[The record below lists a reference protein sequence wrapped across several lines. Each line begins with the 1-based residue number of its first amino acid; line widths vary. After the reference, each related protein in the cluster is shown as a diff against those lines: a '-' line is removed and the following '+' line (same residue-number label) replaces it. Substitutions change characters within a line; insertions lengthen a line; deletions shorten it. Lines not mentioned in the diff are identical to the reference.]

1 MKYLSVILLLFVN
14 AIASAQGR
22 QERGE
27 IVVDGLN
34 RSFVVYVPATGN
46 TPQNLP
52 VLISLH
58 GRFGTG
64 EQMLRFADFRQLAD
78 KEKFVIVCPDGIDKS
93 WNAGLNTPANRKGI
107 NDVKFIGQLITYM
120 LSTYHGDAQRVY
132 VTGMSNGG
140 FLASRL
146 ACELPGR
153 IAAIAAV
160 GASMDKNMN
169 YLPAKPV
176 PVMYIQGTKDPL
188 VPFDGVAKRGSA
200 RRLIYSHDMI
210 LKLWRDADGCDEKP
224 AVTNLPDSA
233 GDGTIIIK
241 EEYTNAATGIKVV
254 GYAITNGGH
263 TWPGGTQYLPKLI
276 IGSVS
281 HNMNA
286 CEVIWDFFKEYKL
299 MELTKH

>member
-1 MKYLSVILLLFVN
+1 MRYFAEIILLFT
-14 AIASAQGR
+14 AGIATAQGR

-27 IVVDGLN
+27 IMVDSLK
-34 RSFVVYVPATGN
+34 RSFVVYVPAINNAT
-46 TPQNLP
+46 QKLP

-78 KEKFVIVCPDGIDKS
+78 KEKFIIVCPDGIDRS
-93 WNAGLNTPANRKGI
+93 WNAGLNTPAHKKGV
-107 NDVKFIGQLITYM
+107 NDVKFINQLITYA
-120 LSTYHGDAQRVY
+120 LDTYHGDAKRVY

-146 ACELPGR
+146 ACEMPDR

-169 YLPAKPV
+169 YLPTKPV
-176 PVMYIQGTKDPL
+176 PVMYIQGTEDPL
-188 VPFDGVAKRGSA
+188 VPFDGIAKRRSA
-200 RRLIYSHDMI
+200 PRLIYGHDEI
-210 LKLWRDADGCDEKP
+210 LKLWRDSDACDERP
-224 AVTNLPDSA
+224 AITNLPDNA
-233 GDGTIIIK
+233 GDGTSIVK
-241 EEYTNAATGIKVV
+241 AEYTNTKTGVKVV
-254 GYAITNGGH
+254 GYTVTNAGH
-263 TWPGGTQYLPKLI
+263 TWPGGTQYLPKTM

-286 CEVIWDFFKEYKL
+286 CEVIWDFFKNYKL
-299 MELTKH
+299 AD